1 MSAGAWFEDAADA
14 RKYVAEVSRLWFVWL
29 VGLVALLRTSGR
41 LAFAVGAALLVAMFI
56 LMQPLQQR
64 VQERFEG
71 DSAGRRVPP
80 RQTLSSR
87 DKALRELTYGRGPF
101 AEAVTKAGLRRALI
115 VFPWLVIMA
124 TLAAGAAIAVVWLSG

>member
-1 MSAGAWFEDAADA
+1 MSAEDWFDDATDA
-14 RKYVAEVSRLWFVWL
+14 RKYVAEVGRLWFVWL
-29 VGLVALLRTSGR
+29 VGLGALLGTSGGF
-41 LAFAVGAALLVAMFI
+41 AFAVGATLLVAMFI
-56 LMQPLQQR
+56 LMKPLQQR
-64 VQERFEG
+64 VQDRFG
-71 DSAGRRVPP
+71 SDSAARRVPA